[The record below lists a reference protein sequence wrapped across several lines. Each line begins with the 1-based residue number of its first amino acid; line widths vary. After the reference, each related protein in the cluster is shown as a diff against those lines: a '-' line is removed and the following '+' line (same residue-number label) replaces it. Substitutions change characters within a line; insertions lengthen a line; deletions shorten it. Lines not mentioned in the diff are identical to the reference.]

1 MTVYMFPGQGS
12 QRKGMGRGLFE
23 EFPDITARA
32 SEILG
37 YSVEKLCR
45 ENPNQLLNETQ
56 YTQPAVYVVNAL
68 HYMRSVQET
77 GTVPDYAAGHSLG
90 EYNALHAAGVFDFET
105 GLKLVKKRG
114 EAMGRIEGGAMAAV
128 TGMNRTQVLRVLE
141 DSGLT
146 DVEVANDNA
155 PTQVVVSGPRPAIVA
170 AQSIFENRPGGVG
183 YTQLKTSG
191 AFHSKYMAEAQ
202 RQFAAYLQG
211 SDFRFAEPSFPV
223 IANIDAKPYDRSRI
237 ETNLIEQITQPVRW
251 TDTILL
257 LTETGQQ
264 EFTEIGTGRILTAL
278 VERIRSASG

>member
-1 MTVYMFPGQGS
+1 MPVYMFPGQGS
-12 QRKGMGRGLFE
+12 HRKGMGRGLFD
-23 EFPDITARA
+23 EFPDVTARA
-32 SEILG
+32 SETLG

-68 HYMRSVQET
+68 HYMRSTRET
-77 GTVPDYAAGHSLG
+77 GMVPGYAAGHSLG

-114 EAMGRIEGGAMAAV
+114 EAMGRIEGGAMAAI

-141 DSGLT
+141 GSGLT

-155 PTQVVVSGPRPAIVA
+155 PTQVVVSGPKPAIVA
-170 AQSIFENRPGGVG
+170 AQPIFEDWAEGVG
-183 YTQLKTSG
+183 YTLLKTSG

-211 SDFRFAEPSFPV
+211 NDFRFAEPSFPV
-223 IANIDAKPYDRSRI
+223 IANVDAKPYDRSRI

-251 TDTILL
+251 TDTILH
-257 LTETGQQ
+257 LTELGQE

-278 VERIRSASG
+278 LERIRSASG